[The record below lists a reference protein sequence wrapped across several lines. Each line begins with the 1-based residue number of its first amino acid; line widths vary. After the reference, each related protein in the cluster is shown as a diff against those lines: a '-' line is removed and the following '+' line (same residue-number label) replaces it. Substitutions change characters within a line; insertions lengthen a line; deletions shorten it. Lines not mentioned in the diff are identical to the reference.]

1 MEKAARLLPYLA
13 SKETVSD
20 SRQAEPCQY
29 SKSLSPPTTSLSP
42 EKNSSSISMSP
53 TVSSLS
59 PDNHSLSRKGISA
72 VGLLPDKSSSAVS
85 LSPDKSR
92 SAASLSPDKSRSA
105 ASLSPSLS
113 PDKSRSAASFSPDES
128 RSAASLSPDSYQ
140 PEKERNLPLVQVEN
154 CTPKKNASK
163 DDSCLQ
169 KEKERQLEDGFY
181 DIADEQLR
189 QQLKEAMLSDDLMFC
204 DMPEEEP
211 AISGTKNCAQ
221 QIL

>member
-29 SKSLSPPTTSLSP
+29 SKSLSPPATSLSP

-59 PDNHSLSRKGISA
+59 PDNNSLSRKSISA
-72 VGLLPDKSSSAVS
+72 VGLLPNKSSSAVS

-92 SAASLSPDKSRSA
+92 SAASLSPD
-105 ASLSPSLS
+105 
-113 PDKSRSAASFSPDES
+113 
-128 RSAASLSPDSYQ
+128 SYQ
-140 PEKERNLPLVQVEN
+140 PEKERNLPQLQVEN

-169 KEKERQLEDGFY
+169 KEEERQLEDGFY
-181 DIADEQLR
+181 DITDEQLR

-211 AISGTKNCAQ
+211 AISGTKNCSQ
-221 QIL
+221 RIL

>member
-1 MEKAARLLPYLA
+1 
-13 SKETVSD
+13 
-20 SRQAEPCQY
+20 
-29 SKSLSPPTTSLSP
+29 
-42 EKNSSSISMSP
+42 MSP

-59 PDNHSLSRKGISA
+59 PDNNSLSRKSISA
-72 VGLLPDKSSSAVS
+72 VGLLPDKSSSAVI

-105 ASLSPSLS
+105 ASLSPDESRSAASLS
-113 PDKSRSAASFSPDES
+113 PDKSK
-128 RSAASLSPDSYQ
+128 SAASLSPDSYQ
-140 PEKERNLPLVQVEN
+140 PEKERNLPRLQVEN

-211 AISGTKNCAQ
+211 AISGTKNCSQ
-221 QIL
+221 QII